1 MRRFF
6 WAIVILILWDT
17 VCVYWFVCGIKNLCE
32 QPKPVE
38 VVVAVEPPPLPPK
51 PEPIPEPT
59 PPPKPEPEKPLV
71 LKDIYFIFER
81 DIVKNVEDLMTG
93 TKQTVEY
100 LSRNPESKVYITGYI
115 SDTEEPELG
124 MTRAYLVRRY
134 MMSQGLAGNMFVLD
148 SKGSSEPKAMDDTP
162 EHKMLNRRVNII
174 VK

>member
-59 PPPKPEPEKPLV
+59 PPPKPEPETSWRGYWWHLPSK
-71 LKDIYFIFER
+71 
-81 DIVKNVEDLMTG
+81 T
-93 TKQTVEY
+93 
-100 LSRNPESKVYITGYI
+100 LSFDKY
-115 SDTEEPELG
+115 
-124 MTRAYLVRRY
+124 
-134 MMSQGLAGNMFVLD
+134 
-148 SKGSSEPKAMDDTP
+148 
-162 EHKMLNRRVNII
+162 
-174 VK
+174 